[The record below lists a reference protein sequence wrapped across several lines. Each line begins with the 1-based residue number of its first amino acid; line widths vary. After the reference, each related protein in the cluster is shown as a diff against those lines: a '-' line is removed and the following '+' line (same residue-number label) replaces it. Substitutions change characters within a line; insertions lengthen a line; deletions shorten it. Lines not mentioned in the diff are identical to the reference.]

1 MLTNEHKK
9 LMKYKIKIP
18 KPCNENW
25 SKMTP
30 TERGMFCSNCR
41 KEVINYQYYSDNQL
55 LKSLN
60 ESKKICGRFSPNQ
73 IDKEISSLQTNRFHR
88 IGLLLGFSSL
98 FLSTPVYSQNE
109 KSKTEIVENKS
120 DDEPKQKSS
129 DEYIEFYGKIMDKPR
144 NDNENSYPI
153 PGVNIV
159 QKGTKNIVQSNFDGD
174 FKIKIPIEDFKDK
187 VVLVFNYIGM
197 ETKEEEVFKTKN
209 SLKIEMILS
218 DALMGEVVI
227 IKCKKRNIFTRI
239 ENLFKKNTSH

>member
-1 MLTNEHKK
+1 
-9 LMKYKIKIP
+9 MKYTIKIP

-30 TERGMFCSNCR
+30 TERGMFCLNCR

-60 ESKKICGRFSPNQ
+60 ENEKICGRFSPNQ
-73 IDKEISSLQTNRFHR
+73 IDKELSSLQTNRFRR

-98 FLSTPVYSQNE
+98 FLSIPVYSQNE
-109 KSKTEIVENKS
+109 KSKTEIVENKT

-187 VVLVFNYIGM
+187 VVLVFSYIGM

-209 SLKIEMILS
+209 NLKIEMILS

-227 IKCKKRNIFTRI
+227 FKYKKRNIFTRI

>member
-1 MLTNEHKK
+1 
-9 LMKYKIKIP
+9 MKYTIKIS

-98 FLSTPVYSQNE
+98 FLSIPVYSQNE
-109 KSKTEIVENKS
+109 KSKTEIVENKT

-144 NDNENSYPI
+144 TDNENSYPI

-209 SLKIEMILS
+209 NLKIEMILS

-227 IKCKKRNIFTRI
+227 FKCKKRNIFTRI

>member
-1 MLTNEHKK
+1 MASVTQNEPIK
-9 LMKYKIKIP
+9 LMKYTIKIP

-73 IDKEISSLQTNRFHR
+73 IDKEISSLETNRFHR

-98 FLSTPVYSQNE
+98 FLSTAVYSQNE
-109 KSKTEIVENKS
+109 KSKTEIIENKS
-120 DDEPKQKSS
+120 VDELKQKSS
-129 DEYIEFYGKIMDKPR
+129 DEFIAFYGKIMEKPR
-144 NDNENSYPI
+144 NNDENTYPI
-153 PGVNIV
+153 PRVNII

-174 FKIKIPIEDFKDK
+174 FKIKIPIEDFEDK

-197 ETKEEEVFKTKN
+197 DSKEVEVFKTKN
-209 SLKIEMILS
+209 NLKIEMILS
-218 DALMGEVVI
+218 DALMGEVI
-227 IKCKKRNIFTRI
+227 IVKTKKKNIFTRI
-239 ENLFKKNTSH
+239 GNLFK

>member
-1 MLTNEHKK
+1 
-9 LMKYKIKIP
+9 MKYTIKIP

-120 DDEPKQKSS
+120 DDETKQKSS